1 MESTIKTA
9 ISFQKIKLKENH
21 SIHRAGL
28 IKIIEPDIIDQEM
41 DLLEKELI
49 DMMNSTYQPQI
60 ESWQRTRNILIR
72 VQLLKNIYDNSPIQ
86 IIYTM
91 SCKWKIRIILNDTQ
105 WMNLEDNKITDQVE
119 NIGLIMKFDMTTLNI
134 IKENSIKY
142 IEIHTNDKPLNE
154 FYVILFA
161 KLILLFADANITI

>member
-1 MESTIKTA
+1 
-9 ISFQKIKLKENH
+9 
-21 SIHRAGL
+21 
-28 IKIIEPDIIDQEM
+28 
-41 DLLEKELI
+41 
-49 DMMNSTYQPQI
+49 
-60 ESWQRTRNILIR
+60 
-72 VQLLKNIYDNSPIQ
+72 
-86 IIYTM
+86 M